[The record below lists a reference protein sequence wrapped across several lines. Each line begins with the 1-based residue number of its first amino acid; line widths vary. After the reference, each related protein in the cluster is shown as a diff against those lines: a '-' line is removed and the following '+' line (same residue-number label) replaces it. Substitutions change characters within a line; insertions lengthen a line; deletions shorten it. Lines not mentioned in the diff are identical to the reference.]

1 MAFVFVCLHVDRR
14 RPHIAPVLPMTMR
27 TPLLYAGMLAAR
39 ELTNLLQG
47 TQLGVTLCE
56 LHDQKPEFICSES
69 TSMLLELFEANTNNA
84 EHASLVH
91 HGTVTF
97 TDGRKCAAIIM
108 RAATAN
114 PEWTPFVVGLPYR
127 APNHSGGFAIHA
139 PVVLSTAP
147 STAKDWL
154 DFMFE
159 GFETENPSLWSEYSD
174 NLDD

>member
-1 MAFVFVCLHVDRR
+1 
-14 RPHIAPVLPMTMR
+14 MR